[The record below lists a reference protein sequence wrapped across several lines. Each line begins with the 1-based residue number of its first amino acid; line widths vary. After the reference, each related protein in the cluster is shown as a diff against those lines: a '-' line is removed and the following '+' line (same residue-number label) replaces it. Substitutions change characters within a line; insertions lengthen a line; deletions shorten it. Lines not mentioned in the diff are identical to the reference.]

1 MTTVFSALPM
11 PKGGSRLFRRPDVL
25 KSVFSA
31 DGDTKTLTPID
42 DLATTDVDAP
52 EPDLADLNVALA
64 TLIQLFPDVQAEVFR
79 EMLMNLSKQ
88 SRIEVVT
95 EHLLKDKGKWVN
107 GRYRARGGKGAE
119 GGTSKSVDE
128 SELSVEETFRTQR
141 YRLAVKQTFYQEFKG
156 LSHSAIK
163 AVLAEQNHSYVRAR
177 PVLQELASQ
186 SWRHYLTNFW
196 TRRRDVSVTEVDY
209 HPLIEWRKVV
219 SSIGGEQNRPFI
231 QPTESHELNAEIYKA
246 FVLPIVVKQRQ
257 AFFDKDVELAV
268 LLNEQE
274 AEDNE
279 AMFECECCYV
289 SYAFEQI
296 MHCDTSC
303 HFICFNCIRH
313 AANEALFGQGWARNI
328 SNEKLSIRCLA
339 PSTDEC
345 QGCIPPGMVKRAL
358 CSETGNEQTWQKLEN
373 RITSENMTNSRLPF
387 LQCPCCPYAEADEA
401 PDLEIRTALFFAQ
414 FVTDHTVRVCKLRLN
429 LLVPAFLAFLVF
441 CGATLVYPLAYLAV
455 VVSAFITP
463 NGFAASRLRVTKRR
477 RGLKFWCRS
486 PTCGTVS
493 CSLCFARWT
502 DPHVCHET
510 TTMSLRHAIEAATTS
525 AVKRTCP
532 KCQLS
537 FVKSSGCNKLVCNCG
552 YAMCYVC
559 RNEIG
564 KEGYGHFC
572 QHFRE
577 LGGRCKE
584 CDRCDLYIVEDE
596 EAVVRRA
603 AERAEKEWREREGKK
618 DGVTSAGF
626 CEPDA
631 RGQQL
636 SFVREEVL
644 SGVSYDERWN
654 TESILDGLLE
664 ALSV

>member
-1 MTTVFSALPM
+1 M
-11 PKGGSRLFRRPDVL
+11 PKGGNRLFRRPDVL
-25 KSVFSA
+25 KSVFSS
-31 DGDTKTLTPID
+31 DSDTKTLTPID
-42 DLATTDVDAP
+42 DLPTTDVDTV

-64 TLIQLFPDVQAEVFR
+64 TLVQIFPDVQAEVFR

-88 SRIEVVT
+88 SRVEVVA

-107 GRYRARGGKGAE
+107 GRYRARNG
-119 GGTSKSVDE
+119 GGTEKRGSKSVDE
-128 SELSVEETFRTQR
+128 LDLTVEETFRSQT

-156 LSHSAIK
+156 LSHSTIK
-163 AVLAEQNHSYVRAR
+163 AVLAEQNHSYIRTR

-196 TRRRDVSVTEVDY
+196 SRRRDISVTEVDY

-219 SSIGGEQNRPFI
+219 TSSGIEQNRPFI
-231 QPTESHELNAEIYKA
+231 HATESHELNSELYKT
-246 FVLPIVVKQRQ
+246 FVLPVLRKQRQ
-257 AFFDKDVELAV
+257 TLFDKDVEVAV
-268 LLNEQE
+268 RLNEQE
-274 AEDNE
+274 AEDSE

-289 SYAFEQI
+289 AYAFEQI
-296 MHCDTSC
+296 THCDISC

-339 PSTDEC
+339 PSNDDC
-345 QGCIPPGMVKRAL
+345 QGCIPPLLVQQAL
-358 CSETGNEQTWQKLEN
+358 SSAQGNEQTWQKLEN
-373 RITSENMTNSRLPF
+373 RITSENMTNCRLPL

-401 PDLEIRTALFFAQ
+401 PDLEVRAALSFAQ
-414 FVTDHTVRVCKLRLN
+414 SVTDHAVRACKVRLN
-429 LLVPAFLAFLVF
+429 LLIPALLAFLVF
-441 CGATLVYPLAYLAV
+441 SVAILAYPLAY
-455 VVSAFITP
+455 SALLISSFLTP
-463 NGFAASRLRVTKRR
+463 NAFAASRLRVTKRR
-477 RGLKFWCRS
+477 RGLKFRCRS
-486 PTCGTVS
+486 PTCGIIS

-510 TTMSLRHAIEAATTS
+510 STMSLRHAIEAATTS
-525 AVKRTCP
+525 AIKRTCP

-596 EAVVRRA
+596 DAVVRRA
-603 AERAEKEWREREGKK
+603 AERAEKEWKEREGKK
-618 DGVTSAGF
+618 DGVTLAGF
-626 CEPDA
+626 SEPDA

-644 SGVSYDERWN
+644 SGVKYDERWN

-664 ALSV
+664 ALSI

>member
-1 MTTVFSALPM
+1 M

-31 DGDTKTLTPID
+31 DSDARTLTPID
-42 DLATTDVDAP
+42 DLPTIDSDTA

-64 TLIQLFPDVQAEVFR
+64 TLIQIFPDVQAEVFR

-88 SRIEVVT
+88 SRVEVVT

-107 GRYRARGGKGAE
+107 GRYRARRA
-119 GGTSKSVDE
+119 GGTEGDISKSVDE
-128 SELSVEETFRTQR
+128 TDLTVEETFRTQR
-141 YRLAVKQTFYQEFKG
+141 YRQAVKQTFYQEFKG
-156 LSHSAIK
+156 LSHSTIK
-163 AVLAEQNHSYVRAR
+163 AVLAEQNHSYVLAR

-186 SWRHYLTNFW
+186 SWRHYLSNFW
-196 TRRRDVSVTEVDY
+196 SRRRDISVTEAGY
-209 HPLIEWRKVV
+209 HPLLEWRKAVTP
-219 SSIGGEQNRPFI
+219 SGIELNRPSL
-231 QPTESHELNAEIYKA
+231 QPTESHELNAEIWRT
-246 FVLPIVVKQRQ
+246 FVVPILDKEKQVTLN
-257 AFFDKDVELAV
+257 KDVELAIR
-268 LLNEQE
+268 LNEQE

-289 SYAFEQI
+289 SYTFEQI
-296 MHCDTSC
+296 THCDTSS
-303 HFICFNCIRH
+303 HFICFNCISH

-328 SNEKLSIRCLA
+328 SHEKLTIRCLA

-345 QGCIPPGMVKRAL
+345 LGCIPIAMVKRAM
-358 CSETGNEQTWQKLEN
+358 SFKSGDGQTWHKLEN
-373 RITSENMTNSRLPF
+373 RIASENMTKSGMPLM
-387 LQCPCCPYAEADEA
+387 QCPCCTYAEADEA
-401 PDLEIRTALFFAQ
+401 SDLELRNALFFAQ
-414 FVTDHTVRVCKLRLN
+414 FATDHAIRSFKLRFSFSIPPL
-429 LLVPAFLAFLVF
+429 LAFLTF
-441 CGATLVYPLAYLAV
+441 CGAAVFYPLIYLAV
-455 VVSAFITP
+455 ILSSFITP
-463 NGFAASRLRVTKRR
+463 NDFAASRLRVTRRR
-477 RGLKFWCRS
+477 RGLKFWCRA
-486 PTCGTVS
+486 PTCKAVS
-493 CSLCFARWT
+493 CSLCFARWV

-584 CDRCDLYIVEDE
+584 CDRCDLYLVEDE
-596 EAVVRRA
+596 DAVVRRA
-603 AERAEKEWREREGKK
+603 AERAEKEWVEREGKK

-644 SGVSYDERWN
+644 SGVKYDERWN

>member
-1 MTTVFSALPM
+1 M

-31 DGDTKTLTPID
+31 DRDAKTLTPID
-42 DLATTDVDAP
+42 DLPTTTSDTA

-64 TLIQLFPDVQAEVFR
+64 TLVQIFPDVQAEVFR
-79 EMLMNLSKQ
+79 EMLMNISKQ
-88 SRIEVVT
+88 SRVEIVT

-107 GRYRARGGKGAE
+107 GRYRARRAGRVE
-119 GGTSKSVDE
+119 GEISKSVNETD
-128 SELSVEETFRTQR
+128 LAVEDTFRSQR
-141 YRLAVKQTFYQEFKG
+141 YRQAVKQAFYQEFKG
-156 LSHSAIK
+156 LSHSTVK

-196 TRRRDVSVTEVDY
+196 SRRRDISVTEVDY
-209 HPLIEWRKVV
+209 HPLIEWKSVV
-219 SSIGGEQNRPFI
+219 TQSGIELKRPSL
-231 QPTESHELNAEIYKA
+231 QPTESHELNAEIWRT
-246 FVLPIVVKQRQ
+246 FVVPTLDRQRQ
-257 AFFDKDVELAV
+257 ATLDKDVELAIQ
-268 LLNEQE
+268 LNEQE

-289 SYAFEQI
+289 SYPFEQI
-296 MHCDTSC
+296 THCDTSC
-303 HFICFNCIRH
+303 HFICFNCISH

-328 SNEKLSIRCLA
+328 SQEKVTIRCLA

-345 QGCIPPGMVKRAL
+345 HGCIPTSMVKRAL
-358 CSETGNEQTWQKLEN
+358 SFDSSDNQTWHKLEN
-373 RITSENMTNSRLPF
+373 RIALENMTKSGLPI
-387 LQCPCCPYAEADEA
+387 LQCPCCTYAEADEA
-401 PDLEIRTALFFAQ
+401 SDLELRSALFFAQ
-414 FVTDHTVRVCKLRLN
+414 FVTDYAIRSFKLRFN
-429 LLVPAFLAFLVF
+429 FSIPALLAFLVF
-441 CGATLVYPLAYLAV
+441 CGATMVYPLVCLAV
-455 VVSAFITP
+455 IASSVLTP
-463 NGFAASRLRVTKRR
+463 NEFAASRLRVTRRR

-486 PTCGTVS
+486 PTCKAVS
-493 CSLCFARWT
+493 CSLCFAQWI

-596 EAVVRRA
+596 DAVVRRA
-603 AERAEKEWREREGKK
+603 AERAEKEWADREGKK
-618 DGVTSAGF
+618 DGVTSPGF
-626 CEPDA
+626 SQPDA

-644 SGVSYDERWN
+644 SGVKYDEQWN
-654 TESILDGLLE
+654 TQSVLDGLLE